1 VNLSNILIMK
11 NIINV
16 ALKMTQT
23 ISRRFVIMLLITLSM
38 TLDSCE
44 DFLDKNPKGVTTIES
59 LNNEA
64 GINSLLVGAYSTL
77 DGAQTANQ
85 SVAAAGSPKN
95 WPWNLASDD
104 ATKGSTAGDIIDLF
118 YLETYQPTPDNPWMN
133 YRWTI
138 NYDGI
143 ARANEVLRALAIA
156 EGGINDVAKVNSL
169 RAQARFI
176 RGFLH
181 FQLQEIFWQV
191 PYISE
196 DSNPRTVKN
205 DHKIWPEIEADLQF
219 AIENLPDSYP
229 GEPGRATKWAA
240 MGIKAYAH
248 LFQHEYP
255 EAKALLD
262 DIINSGRFALV
273 PNYRDNF
280 SAVTEN
286 NKESI
291 FEIQQSVND
300 GSGTSSS
307 HGNLDSQLCNG
318 FNRFVPSCCGFYQPT
333 QDLVNAFK
341 VDDNG
346 LPLLGIG
353 GPKFNDENLKN
364 DYNIPVNVDFIPT
377 DQLLDPRLDQT
388 VGRRGVDFLGW
399 GIMTGAEWIRAQSFG
414 GPYLQKK
421 LMYSKSEQPVA
432 ANALFARQH
441 STNYRY
447 LRYAGI
453 LLWRAECAVE
463 EGDLETAREL
473 VNQVRRRA
481 ANPVNITMGKVLNY
495 KYPSGPSDAVVD
507 WNQPAANYL
516 VSEYPAFPSQEYAR
530 AAVQM
535 ENRLEFG
542 MEGHRFFDLVRWG
555 VDQEVLTEYIANDS
569 KFRYAML
576 GAVYTP
582 EKNTHW
588 PIPRAQLDAQPGV
601 LDQDPLWK

>member
-1 VNLSNILIMK
+1 MK
-11 NIINV
+11 TIIKV
-16 ALKMTQT
+16 VPKLTQT
-23 ISRRFVIMLLITLSM
+23 TKSRLISMLLVTLSLTM
-38 TLDSCE
+38 NNCD
-44 DFLDKNPKGVTTIES
+44 DFLDKDPKGVTTIES
-59 LNNEA
+59 FANEA
-64 GINSLLVGAYSTL
+64 GVNSLLVGAYSTL

-118 YLETYQPTPDNPWMN
+118 YIETYQTTPDNPWVN

-138 NYDGI
+138 GYDGI
-143 ARANEVLRALAIA
+143 ARANEVLKALAIA
-156 EGGINDVAKVNSL
+156 EKDINDPAKVNSL

-176 RGFLH
+176 RGFWHLR
-181 FQLQEIFWQV
+181 LQETFWQV

-196 DSNPRTVKN
+196 DSDARTVKN
-205 DHKIWPEIEADLQF
+205 DHQIWPEIEADFQF
-219 AIENLPDSYP
+219 AIDNLPDSYP

-240 MGIKAYAH
+240 MGIKAYAY
-248 LFQHEYP
+248 LFQGKYSD
-255 EAKALLD
+255 AKPLLD
-262 DIINSGRFALV
+262 EIIDSGRFGLV
-273 PNYRDNF
+273 DNYRDNF
-280 SAVTEN
+280 SAKTEN
-286 NKESI
+286 NKESV

-307 HGNLDSQLCNG
+307 HGNLDSQLCNSY
-318 FNRFVPSCCGFYQPT
+318 NRFVPSCCGFYQPT

-341 VDDNG
+341 VDENG

-353 GPKFNDENLKN
+353 GPKYNEENLKN
-364 DYNIPVNVDFIPT
+364 DYNVPIDAEFIPT
-377 DQLLDPRLDQT
+377 DQLVDPRLDLT

-399 GIMTGAEWIRAQSFG
+399 GIMTGAEWISSQAFG

-421 LMYSKSEQPVA
+421 LMYSKSEQALA
-432 ANALFARQH
+432 ANPLYARQH
-441 STNYRY
+441 SINYRY
-447 LRYAGI
+447 LRYARI

-507 WNQPAANYL
+507 WDQPAANYL
-516 VSEYPAFPSQEYAR
+516 VGEYPAFPSQEYAR
-530 AAVQM
+530 AAVRM
-535 ENRLEFG
+535 EQRIEFG

-555 VDQEVLTEYIANDS
+555 IDSEVLPEFIENDS

-576 GAVYTP
+576 GAVYVP
-582 EKNTHW
+582 EKNTRW
-588 PIPRAQLDAQPGV
+588 PIPRIQLDAEPGV
-601 LDQDPLWK
+601 LEQDPLWK